1 MILDSTATSLSQ
13 EQHFW
18 RQHRSIRSLFEFEGM
33 LVPAPLS
40 SPSAEVLRALLNGST
55 SSGVVGRGNSSQV
68 HACQADPYYVI
79 KTVKQEEIT
88 AWKRELGRLRRL
100 PALSVRSTVFVT
112 NGPRALLPRL
122 WPVPRGALRPQDVV
136 RLNFDISAVLEM
148 LHRAQN
154 SARGCTCW
162 HIMIRSS
169 PACFV
174 LIDYAGCSGDSV
186 LLDQANVYI
195 QLTARKKTYV
205 MIRCCIATRSES
217 WGSGPLPRSTRRTR
231 VHVPNIV
238 SKVTRVFLNPKP

>member
-195 QLTARKKTYV
+195 QLTARKKNLRHDPLLHRHAFRKLGFRTA
-205 MIRCCIATRSES
+205 ATFYPKNK
-217 WGSGPLPRSTRRTR
+217 GPCAQYSL
-231 VHVPNIV
+231 
-238 SKVTRVFLNPKP
+238 